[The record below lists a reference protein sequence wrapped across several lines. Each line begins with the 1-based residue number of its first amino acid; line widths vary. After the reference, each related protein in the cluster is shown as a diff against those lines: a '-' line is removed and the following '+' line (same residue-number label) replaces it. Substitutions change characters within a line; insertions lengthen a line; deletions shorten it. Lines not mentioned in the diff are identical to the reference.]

1 MLYKYAPWQEKDNE
15 NYTKKN
21 IENSALYFNTP
32 DSFNDPFDNTPSY
45 NISSE
50 SQNALLHRFLQD
62 NRNFS
67 DTFSRVVHNISN
79 RTFNSIFKQ
88 TDYIKLTRCEG
99 KKNLVTMRQIFSS
112 LK

>member
-1 MLYKYAPWQEKDNE
+1 MLYKYAPWQEKDKE
-15 NYTKKN
+15 NHTKKN

-50 SQNALLHRFLQD
+50 SRNALRHRCLQD

-67 DTFSRVVHNISN
+67 DTCTHVAHNLFDQTFKDVFKQVDYDKLNSAKRGIWDPNFSRNA
-79 RTFNSIFKQ
+79 F
-88 TDYIKLTRCEG
+88 L
-99 KKNLVTMRQIFSS
+99 
-112 LK
+112 